1 MQNNYLIQSLQLTY
15 SILNLVRTFFHMPKK
30 CNVFSNVSDA
40 SKDEIFEKLVC
51 SNNSLV
57 ERITSFGQSTPKGKW
72 LKQTKNE
79 WVILLSGSA
88 TLVFMGQKPLRLKPD
103 DYVFIPAGCKH
114 RVHST
119 SKSQRSIWIAFHF
132 D

>member
-1 MQNNYLIQSLQLTY
+1 
-15 SILNLVRTFFHMPKK
+15 MPKK
-30 CNVFSNVSDA
+30 YNVFSKLLDA
-40 SKDEIFEKLVC
+40 SNKEIFEKLAF
-51 SNNSLV
+51 SKRALV

-72 LKQTKNE
+72 LTQTKNE

-88 TLVFMGQKPLRLKPD
+88 TLVFMGKKPLKLRPN
-103 DYVFIPAGCKH
+103 DYVFIPSGCKH

-119 SKSQRSIWIAFHF
+119 NKKQKSVWIAFHF